1 MMSLAVDIVKQRKR
15 KPERFDRAKLQRSIH
30 AACLSVRSH
39 EGVADQTANQV
50 CDAVLIWLEERP
62 KVTSQDIRRV
72 TGKHLKIFH
81 PEAAY
86 MYEQQKKIM

>member
-1 MMSLAVDIVKQRKR
+1 MSKAIDIVKRKSR
-15 KPERFDRAKLQRSIH
+15 QPESFRREKLHASVH

-39 EGVADQTANQV
+39 DGAADQTANQV

-72 TGKHLKIFH
+72 AGKQLRKYH

-86 MYEQQKKIM
+86 MYEQQRNII

>member
-1 MMSLAVDIVKQRKR
+1 MSKAIDIVKRGRRKH
-15 KPERFDRAKLQRSIH
+15 EQFDRQKLHRGVY

-39 EGVADQTANQV
+39 DGEADQAANRV
-50 CDAVLIWLEERP
+50 CDAVLIWLDDKP

-72 TGKHLKIFH
+72 AGRQLRRYN

-86 MYEQQKKIM
+86 MYEQHQNII